1 MVAHI
6 TNCYERIAII
16 LLTKLAQNYSSPI
29 FSVLSVQLVTSGVDG
44 VSRTY
49 QLPKAVSRACLMVK
63 LWNKKNLKNVN
74 LIILLFD

>member
-1 MVAHI
+1 MVALI

-44 VSRTY
+44 TSRMY
-49 QLPKAVSRACLMVK
+49 HLPEALSWACLMVK
-63 LWNKKNLKNVN
+63 LWNKKFKNVN

>member
-1 MVAHI
+1 M
-6 TNCYERIAII
+6 

-44 VSRTY
+44 ASRTY
-49 QLPKAVSRACLMVK
+49 QLPEALSRACLMVK
-63 LWNKKNLKNVN
+63 LWNKNFKNVN